1 MTSSLTNSLTR
12 ANGTDKSASSMLEN
26 SLLPGEARGGQFFCF
41 IQAFNELGEAHPH
54 NGGQSLYAKFTN
66 LNANLIQKHSPK

>member
-1 MTSSLTNSLTR
+1 
-12 ANGTDKSASSMLEN
+12 MLEN